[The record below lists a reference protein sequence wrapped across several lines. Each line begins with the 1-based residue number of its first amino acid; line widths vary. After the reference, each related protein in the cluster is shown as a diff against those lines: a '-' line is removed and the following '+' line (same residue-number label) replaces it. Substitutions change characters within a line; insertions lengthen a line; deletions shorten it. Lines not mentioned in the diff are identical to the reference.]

1 MCGLAGYWNLEFE
14 ALPSLCPSL
23 QNRGPDGRGEFSD
36 QFVKLF
42 HTRLA
47 IMDLTENGAQPMTNS
62 EGKAI
67 VFNGE
72 IYNFRELKSHLINL
86 GYKFKST
93 SDTEVILNLYN
104 HYGNNCF
111 ALLRGMFAIAIYDN
125 SDIITGPK
133 LVLARDHFG
142 MKPLLYSNR
151 FSGLVFASDLKTL
164 VSSGIVSKKLD
175 PQALRELFAVGSIYQ
190 PKTILQDVTSVPAGS
205 YMSITLQGSQI
216 FRYWNPTASD
226 PNPEIQSETRLVEKA
241 DEIINESIALHLLAE
256 VPVSTLLSGGLDSS
270 LIAAMVAKN
279 HNSKIDTFTVGF
291 DSTSDLD
298 ESSNANELSLFLRTS
313 HTKIH
318 LSDNHIESD
327 FLDFVAAIDQPS
339 MDGFNSYLVSR
350 AVAMKT
356 KVTLS
361 GTGGDEL
368 FGGYPWFKSSVERRR
383 NLYLPK
389 ISRKTRE
396 FLFSSG
402 HESRVLNKIAFAS
415 DLGSFAKQNQ
425 ALGFVES
432 SKTLIESTSDGGGFD
447 NSFLDFESRDLMSD
461 ESAISRMTYFCCSG
475 YLQNQLL
482 RDIDATSMDN
492 SLEIRMPLLDLEVFK
507 FATSLPDAMKV
518 RLPSISIS
526 NGSYSQT
533 GQKFI
538 LGKLSHKYLPDGFLD
553 RKKQGFDLPIDSWL
567 RGPMKNLLETKLS
580 NFNLSKIEHLDVE
593 RVLFLKEQ
601 FLHGKLAPVKIW
613 LILTFVI
620 WYENLMNDDFR
631 R

>member
-1 MCGLAGYWNLEFE
+1 MCGLAGYWNLEFD

-23 QNRGPDGRGEFSD
+23 KNRGPDGQGEFSD

-62 EGKAI
+62 EGIAI

-72 IYNFRELKSHLINL
+72 IYNFMELKSQLMKL
-86 GYKFKST
+86 GYTFKST
-93 SDTEVILNLYN
+93 SDTEVLLKLYK

-125 SDIITGPK
+125 SDILNGPK

-142 MKPLLYSNR
+142 MKPLLYSNK

-175 PQALRELFAVGSIYQ
+175 PQALRELFAVGSVYQ
-190 PKTILQDVTSVPAGS
+190 PRTILQDVTSVPAGA
-205 YMSITLQGSQI
+205 YMSITLQGSQT
-216 FRYWNPTASD
+216 FRYWNPAAIK
-226 PNPEIQSETRLVEKA
+226 PEAEIQSETQLTEKA
-241 DEIINESIALHLLAE
+241 DEIINQSISLHLLAK

-270 LIAAMVAKN
+270 LIAAMVARN
-279 HNSKIDTFTVGF
+279 HDSKINTFTVGF

-298 ESSNANELSLFLRTS
+298 ESTNANQLSLFLGTN
-313 HTKIH
+313 HTKIN
-318 LSDNHIESD
+318 LNDNHIESD

-350 AVAMKT
+350 AVAMNT

-368 FGGYPWFKSSVERRR
+368 FGGYPWFKSSMVSGR
-383 NLYLPK
+383 NPCLSK
-389 ISRKTRE
+389 ISRKTRK
-396 FLFSSG
+396 LFYSSNSK
-402 HESRVLNKIAFAS
+402 SRVLNKISFAS

-432 SKTLIESTSDGGGFD
+432 SKTLNTSTYDVKCFD
-447 NSFLDFESRDLMSD
+447 SSFLDFESRDLMHNY
-461 ESAISRMTYFCCSG
+461 SAISRMAYFCCSS

-482 RDIDATSMDN
+482 RDIDATSMN
-492 SLEIRMPLLDLEVFK
+492 KSLEIRMPLLDVEVFK

-518 RLPSISIS
+518 RLPHINVPS
-526 NGSYSQT
+526 GSYSQS

-538 LGKLSHKYLPDGFLD
+538 LGELAHKYLPRGFLD

-567 RGPMKNLLETKLS
+567 RGPLRNLLEAKLS
-580 NFNLSKIEHLDVE
+580 DSNLSKIEHLNVE

-601 FLHGKLAPVKIW
+601 FFHGKLEPIKIW
-613 LILTFVI
+613 LILTFVV
-620 WYENLMNDDFR
+620 WYENLMDGGFQR
-631 R
+631 